1 MEIKGGEVV
10 EIDREGK
17 VGFVVREI
25 RFMCFLGG
33 IRFFDGELAD
43 WWFYGLGFWRN
54 LLLLE

>member
-1 MEIKGGEVV
+1 M